1 MQMADDLASERDL
14 LQVAAD
20 GLRHELS
27 NVRQQLAEQQVM
39 LCHLVS
45 VGELDYNLCQRRLSS
60 KAGHTSLERLVLS
73 IPKQIKG
80 VACSLETSTGRFLL
94 IYTKS
99 SLLWLSFV
107 GHSEHTA

>member
-1 MQMADDLASERDL
+1 MQTADDLASERDVV
-14 LQVAAD
+14 QVAAD

-39 LCHLVS
+39 LCHIVS
-45 VGELDYNLCQRRLSS
+45 VGELDYHLCQRQLSIC

-73 IPKQIKG
+73 IPKQIKV

-94 IYTKS
+94 IYTK
-99 SLLWLSFV
+99 
-107 GHSEHTA
+107 